1 MAQQVSN
8 FRYDIN
14 GLRAI
19 AILGVL
25 LFHYKVTGFEGGF
38 AGVDAFFVISGY
50 LMSRTVIGQVAK
62 GSFRFTDYFTRR
74 LQRIV
79 PALLFMIAVVCGACF
94 FFYFPDD
101 YKEVLNNGSAS
112 VLFMSN
118 IYYWLNAPSYFDP
131 GTDTNMFLHTW
142 SLSAEWQFYII
153 YPFMLILFNRLFKR
167 RGVYRGVFTALTALS
182 FIMALIVWQYDDSA
196 AFYLLP
202 TRAWEMMAGGLAFFA
217 EGRIKNI
224 WVQRGT
230 AITGYLMVLSG
241 YFIFDEQLPWPGF
254 YTLVPVAGTLLII
267 IANYN
272 NFSFIRLGVFQFIG
286 KVSYSL
292 YLWHWP
298 VYVIA
303 QYYGLGTQWK
313 MVVAY
318 CAVSGILAYLSY
330 RYIESITFAK
340 NQHIHIGAAVLFTV
354 FFLLGYCNANTGLF
368 DPKALKMAGYQ
379 LQLKPF
385 QKQFMRGV
393 CFVEDV
399 KLLKKEACLCFD
411 RTKPNILIIGD
422 SHAAQFSQS
431 LREGFP
437 DMNFLQATAPA
448 TLPTLTS
455 YYTKKNNVRPLMDF
469 MYGDFI
475 PKNAARIDGV
485 VLSANWAGQR
495 IVALEAIVN
504 GINEALAYFKKYSIP
519 VVVIGQ
525 TERYTVPY
533 PVVLARNFSGGKGV
547 NFYLETYTQQIDA
560 LLGNR
565 LKGCYVEM
573 MGRPYKPMTAGG
585 EPYMRDKDHLTKFG
599 ADQAV
604 QWIKANNVWQQFF
617 EDVNKAMS
625 NSQKIK

>member
-1 MAQQVSN
+1 MAQPAN

-25 LFHYKVTGFEGGF
+25 LFHYKVAGFEGGF

-50 LMSRTVIGQVAK
+50 LMSRTVMGQVAK
-62 GSFRFTDYFTRR
+62 GSFIFIEYFTRR

-94 FFYFPDD
+94 FFYFPND
-101 YKEVLNNGSAS
+101 YKAVLNNGSAS

-131 GTDTNMFLHTW
+131 STDTNMFLHTW
-142 SLSAEWQFYII
+142 SLAAEWQFYIV
-153 YPFMLILFNRLFKR
+153 YPFMLLLFNRLFKKVA
-167 RGVYRGVFTALTALS
+167 VYRSVFTGLTVLSFVTALV
-182 FIMALIVWQYDDSA
+182 VWQYDGSA

-217 EGRIKNI
+217 EGRIKTI
-224 WVQRGT
+224 WAQRGT
-230 AITGYLMVLSG
+230 AITGYGMVLAG

-254 YTLVPVAGTLLII
+254 YTLVPVVGTLLII

-272 NFSFIRLGVFQFIG
+272 NFSVIKLGVFQFIG
-286 KVSYSL
+286 KISYSL

-303 QYYGLGTQWK
+303 QYYGLGTGWK
-313 MVVAY
+313 MVLAY
-318 CAVSGILAYLSY
+318 CALSGILAYLSY

-340 NQHIHIGAAVLFTV
+340 NRHIHFGAAALFVV
-354 FFLLGYCNANTGLF
+354 FFSLGYFNANSALF

-379 LQLKPF
+379 LKLKPF

-393 CFVEDV
+393 CFVEDA
-399 KLLKKEACLCFD
+399 KILNKATCLCFD
-411 RTKPNILIIGD
+411 DTKPNILIIGD

-437 DMNFLQATAPA
+437 GVHFLQATAPA

-455 YYTKKNNVRPLMDF
+455 YYSKKNNVRPLMDF
-469 MYGDFI
+469 MYDDFI
-475 PKNAARIDGV
+475 PKNAAKIDGV
-485 VLSANWAGQR
+485 VLTANWAGQR
-495 IVALEAIVN
+495 IVAPEDILK
-504 GINEALAYFKKYSIP
+504 GLNEALAYFKKHNIP

-533 PVVLARNFSGGKGV
+533 PVVLARNYTGEGGV
-547 NFYLETYTQQIDA
+547 IFYLEPYTQQIDA
-560 LLGNR
+560 LLRNR
-565 LKGCYVEM
+565 LKGNYVELM
-573 MGRPYKPMTAGG
+573 RRPYKRMSTQG

-604 QWIKANNVWQQFF
+604 EWIKQDTVWQGFYNAT
-617 EDVNKAMS
+617 EKH
-625 NSQKIK
+625 